1 MAFDVDAQLGS
12 LLSSLFSGENVL
24 VAVTFTSSK
33 PRRLLEPDVSLS
45 LSLNICPK
53 IRFLDFSNSPFVEPH
68 LQEILLCVP
77 NLIELKL
84 INIKIL
90 DSVDFSVLPKL
101 RDLVVSWDRDASN
114 LAARLCLP
122 QLRSLVVF
130 NDTNTDSRA
139 LDLKGRQTFC
149 KQSKNRFY
157 YNDENNG
164 KGERKLFYSSTS
176 LSDSTQLK
184 LEESNNYS
192 ESGWC
197 HLHDTK
203 ERRCSTTEII
213 DSSDNAF
220 VHLGPWC
227 ARCWDFGHLD
237 WNCEASDNRS
247 KLCYRCGNEGHR
259 AFICQNPPMCVRCP
273 ESAGHSSRSRQ
284 CPLAKSSNRN
294 EIFDNSI
301 KSNEYVPIYTDGS
314 KFPSRVGWAMWCP
327 ADKEAWLG
335 NMDSKS
341 DMFQTESRAILA
353 ALEYV
358 LTNAKKGRRYI
369 IVTDSLDSLK
379 YLRSEI
385 DRKDPRRGRR
395 KIISR
400 LKKTW
405 LQFIRSDADGSV
417 DFQWVKGHR
426 GIRGNVVAD
435 SLAKIAASSLDDG
448 QKFIRI
454 KGTSEYYE
462 RIGMDAEKVRYVSQ
476 RRLIEDNLRDLPLAG

>member
-1 MAFDVDAQLGS
+1 MISTCIYYCFQACANVFCSYFRTGDDRSSGLVDYGDDTLQPSRYASTVHQAIDLCFKIYDRFDLNCTPVLHLTEVHEECKFD
-12 LLSSLFSGENVL
+12 SSDVGE
-24 VAVTFTSSK
+24 K
-33 PRRLLEPDVSLS
+33 
-45 LSLNICPK
+45 
-53 IRFLDFSNSPFVEPH
+53 
-68 LQEILLCVP
+68 
-77 NLIELKL
+77 
-84 INIKIL
+84 
-90 DSVDFSVLPKL
+90 
-101 RDLVVSWDRDASN
+101 
-114 LAARLCLP
+114 
-122 QLRSLVVF
+122 SLV
-130 NDTNTDSRA
+130 
-139 LDLKGRQTFC
+139 LGCQTFC

-157 YNDENNG
+157 YKDENNG

-197 HLHDTK
+197 YLHDTK

-284 CPLAKSSNRN
+284 CPLAKVIKPVKVTKSRIDLSFGLILKQSSNRN

-476 RRLIEDNLRDLPLAG
+476 RRLIEDNLRDLTLAG